1 MEIIILWL
9 NHCFV
14 QMCSFIV
21 WNCFSGERC
30 GLRASCYSLQVRWL
44 EYVYEREDKTGAS
57 LILWWRTSLYSWSI
71 VSTRQINWCCAVS
84 VATLSEWWNW
94 YIVNIILIKKWLFWL
109 SDFFRYEF
117 FACFNFHSLNKFP
130 SLVNLAE
137 GMVVGD
143 DSISISNMKV
153 GTVLCVTILKWV
165 GTCMYKLH
173 PTFYLYYDQFSQ
185 INIKFVLFFFV
196 SVKVYSTYM

>member
-1 MEIIILWL
+1 MEKMIFFFLMLWL

-30 GLRASCYSLQVRWL
+30 GLWSSCYSLQVRWL
-44 EYVYEREDKTGAS
+44 EFVYEREDKTGAS

-71 VSTRQINWCCAVS
+71 ISTRQINWCCAVI

-94 YIVNIILIKKWLFWL
+94 YIVNIILIK
-109 SDFFRYEF
+109 SDCFDRVIFSDMNFPLWIY
-117 FACFNFHSLNKFP
+117 ACFNFHSLNKYP

-137 GMVVGD
+137 GMVGGGG
-143 DSISISNMKV
+143 SISISNMKV
-153 GTVLCVTILKWV
+153 GTVVW
-165 GTCMYKLH
+165 
-173 PTFYLYYDQFSQ
+173 
-185 INIKFVLFFFV
+185 LF
-196 SVKVYSTYM
+196 